1 MQLIFYGLTN
11 VVQVAGLSRR
21 GGQTVDEAVKRMMNA
36 LFSNE
41 LCRDM
46 NWTGTTRDNDDD
58 DDDSGQLEED
68 DDSKK
73 IAFRDSQCRLAVLS
87 ELHYYYKL
95 SCCFP
100 SI

>member
-1 MQLIFYGLTN
+1 
-11 VVQVAGLSRR
+11 VAGLSRR

-46 NWTGTTRDNDDD
+46 NWTGTTRDNNDD
-58 DDDSGQLEED
+58 DDDSGQLEGKDEED

-87 ELHYYYKL
+87 ELHCYYKL
-95 SCCFP
+95 SCGFP